1 MRKEKEEKMKVLEI
15 LELVKKQ
22 LFMTE
27 KGLVSIETLADKAI
41 AEVKAMQER
50 IKELEEAMKHKTC
63 KGCVHEV
70 GDMQDLHCAFCSRS
84 CDDNFEPKDNA

>member
-1 MRKEKEEKMKVLEI
+1 MKVLEI

-41 AEVKAMQER
+41 AEVEAMQER
-50 IKELEEAMKHKTC
+50 IKELEAEN
-63 KGCVHEV
+63 E
-70 GDMQDLHCAFCSRS
+70 DLLQQVNDYEQFSEIIS
-84 CDDNFEPKDNA
+84 ELNGNA

>member
-1 MRKEKEEKMKVLEI
+1 MKSLEI

-41 AEVKAMQER
+41 AEVEAMQER
-50 IKELEEAMKHKTC
+50 IKELEEALKPKTC
-63 KGCVHEV
+63 DG
-70 GDMQDLHCAFCSRS
+70 CAF
-84 CDDNFEPKDNA
+84 NFLSPTDIGLLRQSQCF

>member
-1 MRKEKEEKMKVLEI
+1 MLEDLLIRKEKDEEMKVLEI

-41 AEVKAMQER
+41 AEVEAMQER
-50 IKELEEAMKHKTC
+50 IKELEAEN
-63 KGCVHEV
+63 E
-70 GDMQDLHCAFCSRS
+70 DLLQQVNDYEQFSEIIS
-84 CDDNFEPKDNA
+84 EPKETHE

>member
-1 MRKEKEEKMKVLEI
+1 MKVLEI

-41 AEVKAMQER
+41 AEVEAMQER
-50 IKELEEAMKHKTC
+50 IKELETPKTC
-63 KGCVHEV
+63 DGCKYDAKE
-70 GDMQDLHCAFCSRS
+70 MSKECYMCSRNVN
-84 CDDNFEPKDNA
+84 DLYEPKDNQ

>member
-1 MRKEKEEKMKVLEI
+1 MKVLEI

-41 AEVKAMQER
+41 AEVEAMQER
-50 IKELEEAMKHKTC
+50 IKELEAEN
-63 KGCVHEV
+63 E
-70 GDMQDLHCAFCSRS
+70 DLLQQVNDYEQFS
-84 CDDNFEPKDNA
+84 